1 MELDAPELFTIS
13 APARTG
19 LFVEQQLLPPNRIG
33 GRLLFTTKS
42 VLARVTNVG

>member
-1 MELDAPELFTIS
+1 MIPSFFAIS
-13 APARTG
+13 TPAGTG
-19 LFVEQQLLPPNRIG
+19 LFVEEQQLPPNRIG